1 MNEFNIPQQS
11 FIAGWYIN
19 EDVCDG
25 LISFFE
31 ESDKKKPGS
40 IGQGVN
46 EDFKISTDVTV
57 IPRNPDSRI
66 QDYLKELG
74 NVCKEYTLKYPWCS
88 TNQDI
93 WGLNTNFNIQKYKPS
108 EGFFGW
114 HTEKS
119 TMSDLVG
126 TRHLVFMTYLNTVN
140 DGGETEWFHQEIKI
154 QPRKGLTMIW
164 PVDWTHVHRGVTS
177 KTETKYITTGWYTY
191 KIPNFDYTQ
200 YNGG

>member
-66 QDYLKELG
+66 QDYLKELA

-140 DGGETEWFHQEIKI
+140 DGGETEWFHQKIKI
-154 QPRKGLTMIW
+154 QPCKGLTMMW

-191 KIPNFDYTQ
+191 KISNFDYTQ